1 MTDQNI
7 EDAIREGTR
16 EITAALHEIEARLA
30 ELLDAIR
37 ISPEGT
43 QRETASLGDLVD
55 TISKEIGQIT
65 GLEDEG

>member
-16 EITAALHEIEARLA
+16 EITAALHEIEQRLA

-37 ISPEGT
+37 ISPDGAEP
-43 QRETASLGDLVD
+43 EPASLGDLVEK
-55 TISKEIGQIT
+55 ISKEIGAIT
-65 GLEDEG
+65 GTEG

>member
-7 EDAIREGTR
+7 EQAIREGTR
-16 EITAALHEIEARLA
+16 EITDALHEIESRLA

-43 QRETASLGDLVD
+43 EPDGASLGDLVA
-55 TISKEIGQIT
+55 TISKEIGAIT
-65 GLEDEG
+65 GSGE